1 MRLLSIVSGGLFSQ
15 SISGISRREI
25 ELARAICKKGHEI
38 CMVVPKGFTTG
49 YADMEQLNGIHF
61 ESIAFNK
68 RPPRFWWLRHL
79 KAISY
84 PGITAL
90 KIRELQSLDPDI
102 IYSSGAYEAIA
113 GWIASRLTNLPH
125 IPVLHDVISLHKPE
139 LWHREHFYRCRFRT
153 AQQELAYKLQY
164 PLILTVSQ
172 QSKVDLIKMGFPPQ
186 QIFVTGNGVDLDLY
200 ERVVPRSPRN
210 PHRIVYVGRLEHH
223 KQVNLLIKA
232 VYVLSKEI
240 HDLQL
245 AIIGDGFLR
254 AELEQLVYKL
264 DLQAR
269 VKFYQS
275 LTNEAVARCL
285 KCSGI
290 LVFPSTWEGFGLP
303 IVEGFATGCCV
314 IARDLP
320 VFREV
325 IMNNQNGLLFSNY
338 EDLLYKLRLVLLDDS
353 LREKLAKYGKNT
365 VKKYSWD
372 RVAEKTLRILT
383 QVIQHHS

>member
-1 MRLLSIVSGGLFSQ
+1 MRLLSIVSGGLFSR

-25 ELARAICKKGHEI
+25 ELARAISKKGHEI
-38 CMVVPKGFTTG
+38 CMIVPKGFTTG
-49 YADMEQLNGIHF
+49 YTDMAQLNGINF
-61 ESIAFNK
+61 EPIAFKK

-113 GWIASRLTNLPH
+113 GWMASRLTNLPH
-125 IPVLHDVISLHKPE
+125 IPVLHDVISLHKLE
-139 LWHREHFYRCRFRT
+139 LWHREHFYRCRLRT
-153 AQQELAYKLQY
+153 SQQELAYKLQY
-164 PLILTVSQ
+164 PLVLTVSQ
-172 QSKVDLIKMGFPPQ
+172 QSKVDLIKMGYSPQ
-186 QIFVTGNGVDLDLY
+186 HIFVTGNGVDLDFY
-200 ERVVPRSPRN
+200 EQIAPRGPRN
-210 PHRIVYVGRLEHH
+210 PNRIVYVGRLEYH

-232 VYVLSKEI
+232 VSVLSKEI
-240 HDLQL
+240 RDLQL
-245 AIIGDGFLR
+245 VIIGDGFLR
-254 AELEQLVYKL
+254 AELEQLVCKL

-285 KCSGI
+285 KSSGI
-290 LVFPSTWEGFGLP
+290 LAFPSTWEGFGLP
-303 IVEGFATGCCV
+303 IVEGFASGCCV

-325 IMNNQNGLLFSNY
+325 ITNRQNGLLFFNF
-338 EDLLYKLRLVLLDDS
+338 EDLLLKLRLVLKDDS
-353 LREKLAKYGKNT
+353 LREKLVKYGKGT
-365 VKKYSWD
+365 VKRYTWD
-372 RVAEKTLRILT
+372 HVAEKTLRILN
-383 QVIQHHS
+383 QVVQHHS